1 MSNHKYNQNLL
12 IGVAVAAG
20 ILGTLT
26 SVLGFKKNNKRRSR
40 HPKNFVKHILENGEG
55 LNKKFVLGSVA
66 GGLVGATA
74 ALLLAPKSGTDL
86 IHDLSHP
93 FSQRA
98 AKIRL
103 GSHQSS
109 AHKSASH
116 KKKVFPT
123 IKRSHR
129 QKAGSKIVEK
139 KESRSS
145 GTKKTPSKHR
155 TATAAHKIAIHE
167 KNANE
172 VKEA

>member
-26 SVLGFKKNNKRRSR
+26 SLLGFKKNKKRRSGY
-40 HPKNFVKHILENGEG
+40 PKNFVKHILENGEG

-93 FSQRA
+93 FSERA
-98 AKIRL
+98 AKVRL
-103 GSHQSS
+103 GSRRSS
-109 AHKSASH
+109 PHKATSH

-123 IKRSHR
+123 IKRSHH
-129 QKAGSKIVEK
+129 QKAESKIVEK
-139 KESRSS
+139 KGSKSS
-145 GTKKTPSKHR
+145 GTKKTPSNRR
-155 TATAAHKIAIHE
+155 TSTAAHKIAIHE